1 MKLLRESISD
11 LPIYIEEDILE
22 EMDRRGTDR
31 LSLEDA
37 INLIGLNPYFK
48 TATNHIIRYLI
59 LSWED
64 VYYDLNISNENG
76 TYYLYRY
83 DMIDDEDDLVWHS
96 RSKSWRPQE
105 WVSSRIR
112 RESRIRKLIKTSLL
126 KHMQG

>member
-48 TATNHIIRYLI
+48 TATNHTIRYLI
-59 LSWED
+59 LSWSPLSAASCRGKVLLLE
-64 VYYDLNISNENG
+64 VSMASSKLLFSSTVENVDC
-76 TYYLYRY
+76 LCPLLLPKRLL
-83 DMIDDEDDLVWHS
+83 DEKDS
-96 RSKSWRPQE
+96 
-105 WVSSRIR
+105 I
-112 RESRIRKLIKTSLL
+112 
-126 KHMQG
+126 